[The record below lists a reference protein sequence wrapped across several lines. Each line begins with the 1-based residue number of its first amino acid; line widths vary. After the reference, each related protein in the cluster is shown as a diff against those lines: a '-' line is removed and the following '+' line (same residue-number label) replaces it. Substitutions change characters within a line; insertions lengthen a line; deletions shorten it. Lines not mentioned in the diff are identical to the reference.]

1 MMTTSSAKPTDVWI
15 IEDNEMFAAGVQRV
29 VNSLAGMTCSGNFT
43 SVEAAFAVLDQNAG
57 NPGNA
62 DPDVIL
68 LDVQLPGMDGI
79 EAIETFMTLA
89 PDARIIILTVFDDA
103 DKIFRAVC
111 AGASGYVLKSAGI
124 DQIGAA
130 IEQAMAGGAPMTPE
144 VARKVLDAFARIEKI
159 RENQQIPVIHGN
171 SDDYH
176 LTDREVAILRLLADG
191 LLKKEIASTM
201 NISVHTV
208 SAHLRRVYGKLQ
220 VNTNT
225 GAVAKA
231 LREGII

>member
-1 MMTTSSAKPTDVWI
+1 MTTTSSEKPTDVWLV
-15 IEDNEMFAAGVQRV
+15 EDNVMFGLGVQRV
-29 VNSLAGMTCSGNFT
+29 VNSLAGMTCGGNFT
-43 SVEAAFAVLDQNAG
+43 SVEAAFAALEGTA
-57 NPGNA
+57 A
-62 DPDVIL
+62 PDVIL

-79 EAIETFMTLA
+79 EALGSFKVLA

-130 IEQAMAGGAPMTPE
+130 IKQVMAGGAPMTPE
-144 VARKVLDAFARIEKI
+144 VARKVLDAFARIETI
-159 RENQQIPVIHGN
+159 SENQESP
-171 SDDYH
+171 DDYH
-176 LTDREVAILRLLADG
+176 LTDRELAILRLMADG
-191 LLKKEIASTM
+191 LLKKEIAAHM
-201 NISVHTV
+201 EISIHTV
-208 SAHLRRVYGKLQ
+208 STHLRRVYCKLH